1 MNKMKK
7 LAVAVFAVAAL
18 AGCASTKVTELA
30 RADRPVV
37 SEPQQAKVS
46 RPTQSYGTMGGYRY
60 RRFVASA
67 ASPS

>member
-1 MNKMKK
+1 MNKMNK
-7 LAVAVFAVAAL
+7 LAVAVLAVAAL
-18 AGCASTKVTELA
+18 AGCASTKVTDLA
-30 RADRPVV
+30 RGDRPVV
-37 SEPQQAKVS
+37 AEPQQATVS

>member
-37 SEPQQAKVS
+37 SEPQQATVS